1 MYVYARKLQ
10 LQSFTLRNK
19 NIFRQKHLN
28 SKVYLLAEDTEDMVE
43 RAKKKKASRPG
54 VGMFLSTLTLNFLYI
69 PQKMLVITPKKL
81 SNTCKQPK

>member
-28 SKVYLLAEDTEDMVE
+28 SKVYLLAEDMVE

-69 PQKMLVITPKKL
+69 PQKNAGNHTKETEQHL
-81 SNTCKQPK
+81 